1 MKFEGKKTI
10 STTIS
15 NLENNKRLAE
25 TTQKNKMRLFCRI
38 FSFFRSYVTVFT
50 VIFLL
55 AAVSIINSTPKSS
68 FQNRNVLFSQIEGKE
83 GSDSETI
90 IIKNIENSKD
100 IQDDEKKHIPIVKI
114 ASANSN
120 ILLDLNKNQDKEEEN
135 VLISENTSIETASFA
150 LFDGTSFIAP
160 AVYFDESLSDNLKY
174 GIMKYTVKSGDTPS
188 SIATSFGISTYT
200 VLWANKL
207 KVGDYI
213 KPNQELEILPVTGV
227 KHIVKPGDTIEAIAK
242 KYEADKEE
250 IIIFNSLN
258 ADGIF
263 QEGTEGKILIVP
275 NGEMEAPITIRIA
288 PTPRTTN
295 GTILSSSKYKTS
307 GFVNPLKS
315 HRFAYGHCTYYVASK
330 VYVPWSG
337 HAKSWLANA
346 RAYGYRTGSTPAIG
360 SIVVTTEH
368 RWYGHVGLVE
378 AVTGNSI
385 TISEMNYVGWNRK
398 SVRVIPINSR
408 VIRGYI
414 YMK

>member
-15 NLENNKRLAE
+15 NLENIKRLAE
-25 TTQKNKMRLFCRI
+25 TTQKNKMGLFCRV

-55 AAVSIINSTPKSS
+55 AVVSVINHTPRNS
-68 FQNRNVLFSQIEGKE
+68 FQNKNILFSQIEE
-83 GSDSETI
+83 RMGSDNETI
-90 IIKNIENSKD
+90 IIKNIEDSKD
-100 IQDDEKKHIPIVKI
+100 IQDDEKKYIPIVKI

-120 ILLDLNKNQDKEEEN
+120 ILSDLNKNQDEEETSA
-135 VLISENTSIETASFA
+135 LISENTNIETASFA

-213 KPNQELEILPVTGV
+213 KPKQELEILPVTGV

-250 IIIFNSLN
+250 IRIFNDIN

-263 QEGTEGKILIVP
+263 QEGMEGKILIIP

-295 GTILSSSKYKTS
+295 GTILSSYKYKTS

-315 HRFAYGHCTYYVASK
+315 HRFAFGHCTYYVASK
-330 VYVPWSG
+330 VYVPWGG

-346 RAYGYRTGSTPAIG
+346 RAYGYRTGNSPVVG
-360 SIVVTTEH
+360 SIIVTTEH

-378 AVTGNSI
+378 SVTGNSV

-398 SVRVIPINSR
+398 SVRVISINSP
-408 VIRGYI
+408 VVRGYI
-414 YMK
+414 YVR